1 MDLRHLR
8 YFIAVA
14 EELHFRRA
22 AERLNIEQSPLSRTI
37 KKLESDLGVILFER
51 TPRGTRLTW
60 AGQVFLEDAR
70 RVLLCL
76 EQAKT
81 KVKAASTGYRG
92 TLRIALSDGIARS
105 RLTALLALCREEE
118 PEVEIRLFEIPFSK
132 QLKGLRNDLYD
143 AGFALAD
150 EIEDGIV
157 AEPVWHDPL
166 VVAVPSRH
174 PLLAYRHVP
183 LDEVVNY
190 PLVLCH
196 PEVCEGCSQQLGRL
210 LRSVDTQPIVAER
223 VVTHDLMLTLVAAG
237 YGVAFSSAAHLEVC
251 HHKDVVA
258 RPLAG
263 RSFMMTTFLLRP
275 DNEPSEQLSNFIRR
289 VNHVGA

>member
-1 MDLRHLR
+1 MNLRHLR

-14 EELHFRRA
+14 EELHFSRA

-37 KKLESDLGVILFER
+37 KNLESELGVLLFER
-51 TPRGTRLTW
+51 SSRGTRLTW

-76 EQAKT
+76 EQAKA
-81 KVKAASTGYRG
+81 KAKAAATGYRG

-105 RLTALLALCREEE
+105 RLTALLARCREEE
-118 PEVEIRLFEIPFSK
+118 PEVEIRLSEIPFSK
-132 QLKGLRNDLYD
+132 QLRGLRNDLYD

-150 EIEDGIV
+150 EVEDGII

-166 VVAVPSRH
+166 VVTVPSRH
-174 PLLAYRHVP
+174 PLLVHKRVP
-183 LDEVVNY
+183 LHEVVNY

-196 PEVCEGCSQQLGRL
+196 PEVCEGCSQQLDKM
-210 LRSVDTQPIVAER
+210 LRSVDAQPVVAER
-223 VVTHDLMLTLVAAG
+223 VTTHDLMLTLVAAG
-237 YGVAFSSAAHLEVC
+237 YGVGFSSAAHIEACL
-251 HHKDVVA
+251 HKDVVA

-263 RSFMMTTFLLRP
+263 RSFMLTTYLLRP
-275 DNEPSEQLSNFIRR
+275 DNEPSEQLSNFIRC
-289 VNHVGA
+289 VNHISA